1 MDASKTISQNLLDD
15 GQNEKFSNLLD
26 SAKSKYVSKDAAQL
40 KNGES
45 FIGAEKKT
53 TKNTVFHDSKKQI
66 ESSNVSSNRVET
78 NQGHQ
83 IIENNE
89 ISTVDEQTQ
98 ADVEQ
103 NVTNKEA
110 VVAVEDVEFEKRQ
123 TTSNLSAD
131 TNIKLSENILNN
143 IILGHSSLTNNDEEN
158 SEYDI
163 ETKENIDE
171 ISNIEDTMLNVLDK
185 LLLAEQTNNEKVT
198 QNLDTKVDDG
208 SQIETELVLDVKT
221 DTTKV
226 EKQNIDAQ
234 IAVQGQDDI
243 KSDLKSTE
251 KIIDKTD
258 LAIKSNDT
266 IDSLKQTKLS
276 NMDNNILNIESSE
289 NMLIEDTNIQDLSND
304 TLVKVDDVVELAVDD
319 LSVNTKAETKDTSK
333 ISQEVIEDLDVVVKS
348 VVSSDKQ
355 KMHNENGQSF
365 SNLAGNQHGNA
376 QENIIKMSLQNASV
390 DTTET
395 TTFELTQ
402 VGQNLTD
409 TTNVLSTN
417 SNVDFNLKATTNV
430 GLIQQPQTQQLSDNE
445 ILSQINN
452 KLTLPQDNTVNK
464 VNIILQPEQL
474 GKVSVEI
481 TQTKEGIVA
490 KLIADTAQVKDLL
503 DKSVESLKN
512 TLASQGVN
520 VNNISVK
527 VEETTASQN
536 AGFGFEQ
543 EQFNREAA
551 NQSNQN
557 QQKNSG
563 NSHAFNSENNFQDEE
578 ASSNIVNEIENTETK
593 EPEQIKDNNSGSI
606 SIMV

>member
-1 MDASKTISQNLLDD
+1 MTTEILQNLIPTTTKRMDASKTTNQSLLDD
-15 GQNEKFSNLLD
+15 GRNEKFSNLLD

-45 FIGAEKKT
+45 FIGAEKRT

-66 ESSNVSSNRVET
+66 ETSNVSSNRVES

-110 VVAVEDVEFEKRQ
+110 VVAVEDVEFEKSQ

-143 IILGHSSLTNNDEEN
+143 IILGHSSFTNNDEEN

-171 ISNIEDTMLNVLDK
+171 ISNIEDTML
-185 LLLAEQTNNEKVT
+185 
-198 QNLDTKVDDG
+198 DDG
-208 SQIETELVLDVKT
+208 SQKETEFVLDVKT

-226 EKQNIDAQ
+226 EKQNIEAQ

-243 KSDLKSTE
+243 KSDLKPTE

-266 IDSLKQTKLS
+266 IDSLKQTKLF
-276 NMDNNILNIESSE
+276 NMDNNILNVESSE

-304 TLVKVDDVVELAVDD
+304 TLVKADDVVELAVDD
-319 LSVNTKAETKDTSK
+319 LSVNTKTETKDTSK

-402 VGQNLTD
+402 LGQNLTD

-417 SNVDFNLKATTNV
+417 SNVDFNLKATTNTS
-430 GLIQQPQTQQLSDNE
+430 LIQQPQTQQLSDNE

-452 KLTLPQDNTVNK
+452 KLTLPQDNIVNK

-490 KLIADTAQVKDLL
+490 KLVADTAQVKDLL